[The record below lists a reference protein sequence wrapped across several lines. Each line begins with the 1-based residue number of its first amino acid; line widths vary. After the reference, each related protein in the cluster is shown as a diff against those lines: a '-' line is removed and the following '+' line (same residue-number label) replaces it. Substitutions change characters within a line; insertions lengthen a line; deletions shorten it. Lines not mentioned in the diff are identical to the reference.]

1 MNALVH
7 ITVILAVWII
17 VSIFII
23 CSFGASILLCKTIEL
38 CYKFY
43 RKFKKGDE

>member
-1 MNALVH
+1 MN
-7 ITVILAVWII
+7 ILIELSMWIPVLI
-17 VSIFII
+17 YIISVFCVSILISEII
-23 CSFGASILLCKTIEL
+23 EILIEL

>member
-7 ITVILAVWII
+7 ITAILTVWII
-17 VSIFII
+17 VSILII
-23 CSFGASILLCKTIEL
+23 CSLSALFLLCKTIEL

-43 RKFKKGDE
+43 RKFRKGDE